1 MMTIAH
7 RYCLAAVLAA
17 CGLAV
22 SAPTMP
28 RTQAAPPATRT
39 EPVTETFHGVDVTE
53 HYRWLED
60 AANSE
65 VQAWSDAE
73 NAYARAILDKLPGV
87 AAIRARVAE
96 IMSAETT
103 SYWGVQARG
112 DAAAGWRYFA
122 WKEQPPKQQ
131 PFIIVTDSLDDLA
144 GERTL
149 VDPNELDPSGGTSLA
164 WFRPSAD
171 GALVA
176 VCLSHGG
183 DEVGDVGVID
193 VATGKPLEGEVIPR
207 VNTGTAGGD
216 LAWAP
221 DGRGFYYTR
230 HPRDGERPAEDMNF
244 YQQVYYHEL
253 GTPTAADRYELGKD
267 SPRIAETELKVD
279 RRTGRV
285 LATIQNGDGGEFSHY
300 LRDPDGK
307 WRQFSKFED
316 KVIQAEFGPDEDL
329 YVITRKDA
337 PNGKIVR
344 VSVDTL
350 DVDNGAL
357 IVPETDNAIVT
368 SFWHD
373 NTVLVTGSR
382 LYLVSQRGGPSMI
395 EVYDLEGKPQPAP
408 EQLPVASVGALVPLE
423 GEDILFEMGSYV
435 KPHAVY
441 RYDAGSAKA
450 TPTALETIEPVNLDD
465 AEVVREFATS
475 KDGTQVPVNILY
487 RKGTLRNGTNPC
499 LVTAYGGYGV
509 SIPPGFRALNRV
521 LLDHGFVI
529 ATANVRGGGEYGEA
543 WHRGGNLTSKQ
554 NVFDD
559 FAAVLQHLV
568 DEHYTSPEKLA
579 IIGGSNG
586 GLLMGATLTQHP
598 DLMKAV
604 VSSVGIYDMLRVEL
618 SPNGAFNVTEFGTVK
633 DADHFRAMHAYSPY
647 HNVRDGV
654 DYPAVLFLTGANDPR
669 VDPMQSRKM
678 VARLQAADPTGEFL
692 LRTSAD
698 SGHGLDTPLSE
709 RIAQQTDIFA
719 FVFDELGAPFGP
731 AAPAT
736 SKP

>member
-1 MMTIAH
+1 MSH
-7 RYCLAAVLAA
+7 
-17 CGLAV
+17 
-22 SAPTMP
+22 
-28 RTQAAPPATRT
+28 AAPPSTRA
-39 EPVTETFHGVDVTE
+39 EPVSDTFHGEQVAE
-53 HYRWLED
+53 SYRWLED
-60 AANSE
+60 AANPD
-65 VQAWSDAE
+65 VQAWSDAQ
-73 NAYARAILDKLPGV
+73 NVYARAILDKLPGV
-87 AAIRARVAE
+87 ARIRARVAE

-112 DAAAGWRYFA
+112 DATRGWRYFA

-131 PFIIVTDSLDDLA
+131 PFLVVTDSLDDLSRQ
-144 GERTL
+144 RTL
-149 VDPNELDPSGGTSLA
+149 VDPNAIDPTGGTSMT
-164 WFRPSAD
+164 WFRASPD

-176 VCLSHGG
+176 VCLSRGG
-183 DEVGDVGVID
+183 DEVGDVSIYDVASGKQID
-193 VATGKPLEGEVIPR
+193 VVIPR

-221 DGRGFYYTR
+221 DGRGYYYTR
-230 HPRDGERPAEDMNF
+230 HPRAGERPTEDMNF

-285 LATIQNGDGGEFSHY
+285 LATIQNGDGGEFAHY
-300 LRDPDGK
+300 LRDPDGT
-307 WRQFSKFED
+307 WRQFSKFEQQ
-316 KVIQAEFGPDEDL
+316 VIQAEFGPDEDL
-329 YVITRKDA
+329 YVVTRNDA

-357 IVPETDNAIVT
+357 IVPETENAIVT

-382 LYLVSQRGGPSMI
+382 LYLVSQRGGPSVI
-395 EVYDLEGKPQPAP
+395 EVYDLEGKAQPAP
-408 EQLPVASVGALVPLE
+408 EQLPVASVGAFVPLE
-423 GEDILFEMGSYV
+423 SDDILFEMGSYV

-441 RYDAGSAKA
+441 RYDAASAKT
-450 TPTALETIEPVNLDD
+450 TPTALKTIEPVNLDD
-465 AEVVREFATS
+465 AAVVREFATS

-487 RKGTLRNGTNPC
+487 RKGTLRNGVNPC

-543 WHRGGNLTSKQ
+543 WHRGGNLTNKQ

-598 DLMKAV
+598 ELMKAV

-633 DADHFRAMHAYSPY
+633 VPDQFRAMRAYSPY
-647 HNVRDGV
+647 HNVAEGV
-654 DYPAVLFLTGANDPR
+654 DYPAALFLTGANDPR
-669 VDPMQSRKM
+669 VDPMQSRKF
-678 VARLQAADPTGEFL
+678 VARLQAADPDGEFL

-698 SGHGLDTPLSE
+698 SGHGLDTPLTE

-719 FVFDELGAPFGP
+719 FLFDQLGVPF
-731 AAPAT
+731 AASQSNAGH
-736 SKP
+736 